1 MNSIAARIVDLLV
14 LKRIIDKE
22 SKDIYIYGFSMLI
35 YTIISTIIIVLIGI
49 ISGNVLSVLILIIL
63 FYKNQ
68 SVGGGFHAST
78 HLGCLICMIIG
89 TIVYLAA
96 LSSSSSMYIDFL
108 LMITAIGI
116 LWQYPLVLHPNKI
129 YLVVHS
135 DRLVQASIRLVILE
149 SILLLIV
156 LIFQYTMIYR
166 SIVYS
171 LMLSAISRLVA
182 SKQRADLCFK
192 RH

>member
-1 MNSIAARIVDLLV
+1 MNSIATKIVNYLTSRQIVDKKFNEL
-14 LKRIIDKE
+14 
-22 SKDIYIYGFSMLI
+22 YIYGFDLLI
-35 YTIISTIIIVLIGI
+35 YTIVSTFCIILIGI
-49 ISGNVLSVLILIIL
+49 LAGNVLSVLILIIL

-78 HLGCLICMIIG
+78 HLGCFICMIIG
-89 TIVYLAA
+89 TILYLAA
-96 LSSSSSMYIDFL
+96 LSSSSSMYLDFL

-129 YLVVHS
+129 YLAGHS
-135 DRLVQASIRLVILE
+135 DSLVQASIRLVILE